1 MLDALPLLALSM
13 GLLSSLHCIGM
24 CGPIALAL
32 PIHKGSFLQQLGG
45 LLVYNGGRAFTYT
58 LLGVLFG
65 LIGSSLVVLGLM
77 RYLTIAVGIIIV
89 LYVLLPVTVG
99 SRFHPPMVWNKAVS
113 VVKSKLGKYLRSNHV
128 GGWLL
133 LGVFNGLLPCGLV
146 YLALITSVATGTV
159 VNGGLFM
166 LLFGLGTFPA
176 MFAVGFFKQH
186 FTPVLRT
193 KFRRILPV
201 MLGVVGVWLIVRG
214 VLIQFPSS
222 PDSIPVCH
230 GKEVTH

>member
-32 PIHKGSFLQQLGG
+32 PVHKGGFLQQLGG
-45 LLVYNGGRAFTYT
+45 LLVYNGGRAFTYSV
-58 LLGVLFG
+58 LGILFG
-65 LIGSSLVVLGLM
+65 LIGSSLVVLGFM
-77 RYLTIAVGIIIV
+77 RYLTIAVGIIIL

-99 SRFHPPMVWNKAVS
+99 SRFHPPMIWNKAVS
-113 VVKSKLGKYLRSNHV
+113 AVKSKLGKYLRSNHA

-186 FTPVLRT
+186 ITPVLRT

-201 MLGVVGVWLIVRG
+201 MLGVVGIWLIVRG
-214 VLIQFPSS
+214 ILIQFPSS

>member
-1 MLDALPLLALSM
+1 MSALPFLALSM
-13 GLLSSLHCIGM
+13 GLMSSLHCIGM
-24 CGPIALAL
+24 CGPIAMAL
-32 PIHKGSFLQQLGG
+32 PVHRGGVLQQVIG
-45 LLVYNGGRAFTYT
+45 LLVYNGGRALTYS

-65 LIGSSLVVLGLM
+65 LIGSSLVLLGLM
-77 RYLTIAVGIIIV
+77 RYLTIAVGIVIL

-99 SRFHPPMVWNKAVS
+99 SRFHPPLIWDRAVG
-113 VVKSKLGKYLRSNHV
+113 VVKNKLGKYLRSNNP

-159 VNGGLFM
+159 ANGGIFM

-176 MFAVGFFKQH
+176 MFAVGFFRH
-186 FTPVLRT
+186 YFTPVLRT

-201 MLGVVGVWLIVRG
+201 MLGLVGIWLIVRG

-222 PDSIPVCH
+222 SSSIPVCH

>member
-32 PIHKGSFLQQLGG
+32 PVHKGGFLQQLGG
-45 LLVYNGGRAFTYT
+45 LLVYNGGRAFTYSM
-58 LLGVLFG
+58 LGILFG

-77 RYLTIAVGIIIV
+77 RYLTIAVGIIIL

-99 SRFHPPMVWNKAVS
+99 SRFHPPRIWNNAVS
-113 VVKSKLGKYLRSNHV
+113 AVKSRLGKYLRSNHA

-176 MFAVGFFKQH
+176 MFAVGFFKH
-186 FTPVLRT
+186 HITPVLRT

-201 MLGVVGVWLIVRG
+201 MLGVVGIWLIVRG